1 MTDAFHDHMAKF
13 MCLEDLEDMSI
24 DTGFISQFQSEF
36 NFLFDVSHVYV
47 SCVNTSI

>member
-1 MTDAFHDHMAKF
+1 MTDAFHDQMAKF
-13 MCLEDLEDMSI
+13 MCLEDLDDKSI

-36 NFLFDVSHVYV
+36 KFCFDVSHVYV